1 MPDFPAWRVDDRKLR
16 AELALPAEVVGEAA
30 RVLARGAQLGGKLL
44 HTPQFN
50 E

>member
-1 MPDFPAWRVDDRKLR
+1 MPDFPAWRIDDRKLR
-16 AELALPAEVVGEAA
+16 AQLALPAEVVREAA